1 MKVLYCQPGEDPID
15 VARRYNKP
23 GRGRSGLIQ
32 YWWVGA
38 LVGFLLITFTI
49 GPLAPKK
56 QNAEQIGSETA
67 PATAEIAVH
76 SALVQAVDQFAGYC
90 KNPAGGLFPP
100 GATVFL
106 TDGETVI
113 EARCN
118 NGTWETE
125 TEQETP

>member
-1 MKVLYCQPGEDPID
+1 
-15 VARRYNKP
+15 
-23 GRGRSGLIQ
+23 
-32 YWWVGA
+32 
-38 LVGFLLITFTI
+38 
-49 GPLAPKK
+49 
-56 QNAEQIGSETA
+56 
-67 PATAEIAVH
+67 
-76 SALVQAVDQFAGYC
+76 VDQFAGYC